1 MTAEKLKKELGA
13 EYGSLTRECWA
24 KAALTAVGRGGVAN
38 VKVETLAK
46 SLRVTKGSFYWHF
59 KDRDDLLQEM
69 LIYWRRNLTDKIANN
84 IQKLTEP
91 RQKLIH
97 LIEVASGKRPDVPG
111 GRIEHSLREWAHSS
125 DIARAAVANVDAERL
140 KIITAVYRELGLSP
154 AKAKIAS
161 LMMLSHLI
169 GVNVIDTS
177 AHYEAGKTQR
187 QNCIEFL
194 LRLPDLL

>member
-1 MTAEKLKKELGA
+1 MTAEKLKKAPRA
-13 EYGSLTRECWA
+13 EYGSLDRESWA
-24 KAALTAVGRGGVAN
+24 RAALTAVGRGGVAN

-111 GRIEHSLREWAHSS
+111 GRIEHSLREWAG
-125 DIARAAVANVDAERL
+125 
-140 KIITAVYRELGLSP
+140 GLATP
-154 AKAKIAS
+154 
-161 LMMLSHLI
+161 
-169 GVNVIDTS
+169 
-177 AHYEAGKTQR
+177 
-187 QNCIEFL
+187 
-194 LRLPDLL
+194 

>member
-125 DIARAAVANVDAERL
+125 DIARAAVAIVDAERL
-140 KIITAVYRELGLSP
+140 KTIAGVYRELGLSP

-161 LMMLSHLI
+161 LMMLSHII